1 MSTATRSLIGAVV
14 LLISAMALAG
24 ERCVAID
31 GDTLRCGRERVRIEG
46 VYAPDLDQPDG
57 QQARQRLQ
65 RRIQSGE
72 VVIERRG
79 RDKYGRTLGRLYVNG
94 NRITQIDVSPK
105 SARGTKTF

>member
-1 MSTATRSLIGAVV
+1 VSTATRSLIGAVV
-14 LLISAMALAG
+14 LLISAAAHAG

-46 VYAPDLDQPDG
+46 VYAPDLEQPDG

-79 RDKYGRTLGRLYVNG
+79 KDRYGRTLGRLYVNG
-94 NRITQIDVSPK
+94 NRITQIDLSPK
-105 SARGTKTF
+105 SARGTRTF

>member
-1 MSTATRSLIGAVV
+1 VSATTRSLIGAVV
-14 LLISAMALAG
+14 LLVYATAHAG

-46 VYAPDLDQPDG
+46 VSAPDLEKAGG

-79 RDKYGRTLGRLYVNG
+79 QDRYGRTLGRVYVNG
-94 NRITQIDVSPK
+94 NRITQIDVNPK
-105 SARGTKTF
+105 SARSTKTF